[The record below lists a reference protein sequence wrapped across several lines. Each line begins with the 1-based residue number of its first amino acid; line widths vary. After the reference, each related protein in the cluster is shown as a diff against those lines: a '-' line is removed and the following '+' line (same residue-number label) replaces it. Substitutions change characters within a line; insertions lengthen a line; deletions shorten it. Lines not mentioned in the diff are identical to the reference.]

1 MSVYEKLMNIQNELK
16 APKGQRNSFG
26 NYNYRSCEDILE
38 AVKPLLAKHQAALT
52 ISDSIELIGA
62 RFYVKATAK
71 LVDVVDG
78 TMIENTAYARES
90 ESKRGMDDSQLT
102 GATSSYARKYCLNGL
117 FAIDDTKD
125 ADTNEYHEQNNRQS
139 NQQSRSVSKADSQL
153 RCEAC
158 GAAIDKKVADYSR
171 QKYGKELCRNCQKNP
186 QPSENT
192 KGNEW
197 VKYDGAEYFV
207 KNNNDKWLRVEDLT
221 IQACELILRDP
232 KYALAYKAVE
242 THMTALALERAK

>member
-1 MSVYEKLMNIQNELK
+1 MSVYEKLMNIQSELK

-52 ISDSIELIGA
+52 ISDSIELIGT

-78 TMIENTAYARES
+78 TTIENTAYARES
-90 ESKRGMDDSQLT
+90 ESKKGMDDSQLT

-125 ADTNEYHEQNNRQS
+125 ADTNEYHEQQKKQEAKPAKPAEKPTEKPTEKPAQASGNRYVRIENNETYVLTRT
-139 NQQSRSVSKADSQL
+139 
-153 RCEAC
+153 
-158 GAAIDKKVADYSR
+158 GMKK
-171 QKYGKELCRNCQKNP
+171 
-186 QPSENT
+186 PSELNMAT
-192 KGNEW
+192 LQQMLTDKRYE
-197 VKYDGAEYFV
+197 AAHFV
-207 KNNNDKWLRVEDLT
+207 IQLAINDKEARQT
-221 IQACELILRDP
+221 S
-232 KYALAYKAVE
+232 
-242 THMTALALERAK
+242 

>member
-1 MSVYEKLMNIQNELK
+1 MSVYEKLMNIQSELK

-52 ISDSIELIGA
+52 ISDSIELIGT

-125 ADTNEYHEQNNRQS
+125 ADTNEYHEQQKKQEAKPAKPIEKPAQTSVNQYVKIENNETYVLTRQ
-139 NQQSRSVSKADSQL
+139 
-153 RCEAC
+153 
-158 GAAIDKKVADYSR
+158 GYKK
-171 QKYGKELCRNCQKNP
+171 
-186 QPSENT
+186 PSELNLST
-192 KGNEW
+192 LQQMYNNKLYQE
-197 VKYDGAEYFV
+197 AQFV
-207 KNNNDKWLRVEDLT
+207 IQLAINDKEAE
-221 IQACELILRDP
+221 QPA
-232 KYALAYKAVE
+232 
-242 THMTALALERAK
+242 

>member
-1 MSVYEKLMNIQNELK
+1 MSVYEKLMSIQSELK

-90 ESKRGMDDSQLT
+90 ESKKGMDDSQLT

-125 ADTNEYHEQNNRQS
+125 ADTNEYQEQQKKQQEAKPKAEKPAQTDKNRYVKIENNETYVLTR
-139 NQQSRSVSKADSQL
+139 A
-153 RCEAC
+153 
-158 GAAIDKKVADYSR
+158 GMKK
-171 QKYGKELCRNCQKNP
+171 
-186 QPSENT
+186 PSELNMAT
-192 KGNEW
+192 LQQMLTDKRYE
-197 VKYDGAEYFV
+197 AAHFV
-207 KNNNDKWLRVEDLT
+207 VQLAINDLEAR
-221 IQACELILRDP
+221 Q
-232 KYALAYKAVE
+232 
-242 THMTALALERAK
+242 TA

>member
-1 MSVYEKLMNIQNELK
+1 MSVYEKLMNIQSELK

-125 ADTNEYHEQNNRQS
+125 ADTNEYHEQQKKQEAKPAKPIEKPAQTSVNQYVKIENNETYVLTRQ
-139 NQQSRSVSKADSQL
+139 
-153 RCEAC
+153 
-158 GAAIDKKVADYSR
+158 GYKK
-171 QKYGKELCRNCQKNP
+171 
-186 QPSENT
+186 PSELNLST
-192 KGNEW
+192 LQQMYNNKLYQE
-197 VKYDGAEYFV
+197 AQFV
-207 KNNNDKWLRVEDLT
+207 IQLAINDKEAE
-221 IQACELILRDP
+221 QPA
-232 KYALAYKAVE
+232 
-242 THMTALALERAK
+242 

>member
-1 MSVYEKLMNIQNELK
+1 MSVYEKLMNIQSELK

-52 ISDSIELIGA
+52 ISDSIELIGT

-71 LVDVVDG
+71 FVDVVDG

-90 ESKRGMDDSQLT
+90 ESKKGMDDSQLT

-125 ADTNEYHEQNNRQS
+125 ADTNEYHEQQKKQEAKPAKPIEKPAPQSKVFVRYEGTPDCEVLDNNGKWRKVVEL
-139 NQQSRSVSKADSQL
+139 SVK
-153 RCEAC
+153 
-158 GAAIDKKVADYSR
+158 
-171 QKYGKELCRNCQKNP
+171 
-186 QPSENT
+186 
-192 KGNEW
+192 
-197 VKYDGAEYFV
+197 
-207 KNNNDKWLRVEDLT
+207 
-221 IQACELILRDP
+221 ACEIILREP
-232 KYALAYKAVE
+232 QYARAYKDIE
-242 THMTALALERAK
+242 KHMQRLPMQQASA

>member
-1 MSVYEKLMNIQNELK
+1 MSVYEKLMNIQSELK

-52 ISDSIELIGA
+52 ISDTIELIGT

-102 GATSSYARKYCLNGL
+102 GATSSYARKYCLNCL

-125 ADTNEYHEQNNRQS
+125 ADTNEYHEQQKKQEAKPAKPAEKPAQTSVNQYVKIENNETYVLTRQ
-139 NQQSRSVSKADSQL
+139 
-153 RCEAC
+153 
-158 GAAIDKKVADYSR
+158 GYKK
-171 QKYGKELCRNCQKNP
+171 
-186 QPSENT
+186 PSELNLST
-192 KGNEW
+192 LQQMYNNKLYHE
-197 VKYDGAEYFV
+197 AQFV
-207 KNNNDKWLRVEDLT
+207 IQLAINDKEAE
-221 IQACELILRDP
+221 QPA
-232 KYALAYKAVE
+232 
-242 THMTALALERAK
+242 

>member
-1 MSVYEKLMNIQNELK
+1 MSVYEKLMNIQSELK

-52 ISDSIELIGA
+52 ISDSIELIGT

-90 ESKRGMDDSQLT
+90 ESKKGLDDSQLT

-125 ADTNEYHEQNNRQS
+125 ADTNEYHEQQKKQEAKPAKPIEKPAQTSVNQYVKIENNETYVLTRQ
-139 NQQSRSVSKADSQL
+139 
-153 RCEAC
+153 
-158 GAAIDKKVADYSR
+158 GYKK
-171 QKYGKELCRNCQKNP
+171 
-186 QPSENT
+186 PSELNLST
-192 KGNEW
+192 LQQMYSNKLYQE
-197 VKYDGAEYFV
+197 AQFV
-207 KNNNDKWLRVEDLT
+207 IQLAINDKEAE
-221 IQACELILRDP
+221 QPA
-232 KYALAYKAVE
+232 
-242 THMTALALERAK
+242 

>member
-1 MSVYEKLMNIQNELK
+1 MSVYEKLMNIQSELK

-52 ISDSIELIGA
+52 ISDSIELIGT

-90 ESKRGMDDSQLT
+90 ESKKGMDDSQLT

-125 ADTNEYHEQNNRQS
+125 ADTNEYHEQQKKQEAKPAKPIEKPAQTSVNQYVKIENNETYVLTRQ
-139 NQQSRSVSKADSQL
+139 
-153 RCEAC
+153 
-158 GAAIDKKVADYSR
+158 GYKK
-171 QKYGKELCRNCQKNP
+171 
-186 QPSENT
+186 PSELNLST
-192 KGNEW
+192 LQQMYNNKLYQE
-197 VKYDGAEYFV
+197 AQFV
-207 KNNNDKWLRVEDLT
+207 IQLAINDKEAE
-221 IQACELILRDP
+221 QPA
-232 KYALAYKAVE
+232 
-242 THMTALALERAK
+242 

>member
-52 ISDSIELIGA
+52 ISDTIELIGT

-125 ADTNEYHEQNNRQS
+125 ADTNEYHEQQKKQEAKPAKPIEKPAQTSVNRYVKIENNETYVLTR
-139 NQQSRSVSKADSQL
+139 A
-153 RCEAC
+153 
-158 GAAIDKKVADYSR
+158 GMKK
-171 QKYGKELCRNCQKNP
+171 
-186 QPSENT
+186 PSELNMAT
-192 KGNEW
+192 LQQMLTDKRYE
-197 VKYDGAEYFV
+197 AAHFV
-207 KNNNDKWLRVEDLT
+207 VQLAINDLEAR
-221 IQACELILRDP
+221 Q
-232 KYALAYKAVE
+232 
-242 THMTALALERAK
+242 TA

>member
-1 MSVYEKLMNIQNELK
+1 MSVYEKLMNIQSELK

-52 ISDSIELIGA
+52 ISDSIELIGT

-71 LVDVVDG
+71 LVDVVDD
-78 TMIENTAYARES
+78 TMIENTAYDRES

-125 ADTNEYHEQNNRQS
+125 ADTNEYHEQQKKHEAKPAKQAEKPAQTSENRYVRIENNETYVLTR
-139 NQQSRSVSKADSQL
+139 A
-153 RCEAC
+153 
-158 GAAIDKKVADYSR
+158 GMKK
-171 QKYGKELCRNCQKNP
+171 
-186 QPSENT
+186 PSELNMAT
-192 KGNEW
+192 LQQMLTDKRYE
-197 VKYDGAEYFV
+197 AAHFV
-207 KNNNDKWLRVEDLT
+207 VQLAINDLEAR
-221 IQACELILRDP
+221 Q
-232 KYALAYKAVE
+232 
-242 THMTALALERAK
+242 TA

>member
-1 MSVYEKLMNIQNELK
+1 MSVYEKLMNIQSELK

-90 ESKRGMDDSQLT
+90 ESKKGMDDSQLT

-125 ADTNEYHEQNNRQS
+125 VDTNEYHEQQKKQEAKPAKPIEKPAQTSVNQYVKIENNETYVLTRQ
-139 NQQSRSVSKADSQL
+139 
-153 RCEAC
+153 
-158 GAAIDKKVADYSR
+158 GYKK
-171 QKYGKELCRNCQKNP
+171 
-186 QPSENT
+186 PSELNLST
-192 KGNEW
+192 LQQMYNNKLYQE
-197 VKYDGAEYFV
+197 AQFV
-207 KNNNDKWLRVEDLT
+207 IQLAINDKEAE
-221 IQACELILRDP
+221 QPA
-232 KYALAYKAVE
+232 
-242 THMTALALERAK
+242 

>member
-1 MSVYEKLMNIQNELK
+1 MSVYEKLMNIQSELK

-90 ESKRGMDDSQLT
+90 ESKKGMDDSQLT

-125 ADTNEYHEQNNRQS
+125 ADTNEYHEQQKKQQEAKPKAEKPAQTDGNRYVLIENNETYVLTRQ
-139 NQQSRSVSKADSQL
+139 
-153 RCEAC
+153 
-158 GAAIDKKVADYSR
+158 GYKK
-171 QKYGKELCRNCQKNP
+171 
-186 QPSENT
+186 PSELNLST
-192 KGNEW
+192 LQQMYSNKLYQE
-197 VKYDGAEYFV
+197 AQFV
-207 KNNNDKWLRVEDLT
+207 IQLAINDKEAE
-221 IQACELILRDP
+221 QPA
-232 KYALAYKAVE
+232 
-242 THMTALALERAK
+242 

>member
-1 MSVYEKLMNIQNELK
+1 MSVYEKLMNIQSELK

-52 ISDSIELIGA
+52 ISDSIELIGT

-125 ADTNEYHEQNNRQS
+125 ADTNEYHEQQKKQEAKPAKPIEKPAQTSENRYVRIENNATYVLTR
-139 NQQSRSVSKADSQL
+139 A
-153 RCEAC
+153 
-158 GAAIDKKVADYSR
+158 GMKK
-171 QKYGKELCRNCQKNP
+171 
-186 QPSENT
+186 PSELNMAT
-192 KGNEW
+192 LQQMLTDKRYE
-197 VKYDGAEYFV
+197 AAHFV
-207 KNNNDKWLRVEDLT
+207 IQLAINDLEAR
-221 IQACELILRDP
+221 Q
-232 KYALAYKAVE
+232 
-242 THMTALALERAK
+242 TA

>member
-52 ISDSIELIGA
+52 ISDSIELIGT

-90 ESKRGMDDSQLT
+90 ESKKGMDDSQLT

-117 FAIDDTKD
+117 FAIDDAKD
-125 ADTNEYHEQNNRQS
+125 ADTNEYHEQQKKQEAKPAKPIEKPAPQSKVFVRYEGTPDCEVLDNNGKWRKVVEL
-139 NQQSRSVSKADSQL
+139 SVK
-153 RCEAC
+153 
-158 GAAIDKKVADYSR
+158 
-171 QKYGKELCRNCQKNP
+171 
-186 QPSENT
+186 
-192 KGNEW
+192 
-197 VKYDGAEYFV
+197 
-207 KNNNDKWLRVEDLT
+207 
-221 IQACELILRDP
+221 ACEIILREP
-232 KYALAYKAVE
+232 QYARAYKDIE
-242 THMTALALERAK
+242 KHMQRLAMQQASA

>member
-1 MSVYEKLMNIQNELK
+1 MSVYEKLMNIQSELK

-90 ESKRGMDDSQLT
+90 ESKKGMDDSQLT

-125 ADTNEYHEQNNRQS
+125 ADTNEYHEQQKKQQEAKPKAEKPAQTDGNRYVRIENNETYVLTR
-139 NQQSRSVSKADSQL
+139 A
-153 RCEAC
+153 
-158 GAAIDKKVADYSR
+158 GMKK
-171 QKYGKELCRNCQKNP
+171 
-186 QPSENT
+186 PSELNMAT
-192 KGNEW
+192 LQQMLTDKRYE
-197 VKYDGAEYFV
+197 AAHFV
-207 KNNNDKWLRVEDLT
+207 VQLAINDLEAR
-221 IQACELILRDP
+221 Q
-232 KYALAYKAVE
+232 
-242 THMTALALERAK
+242 TA

>member
-1 MSVYEKLMNIQNELK
+1 MSVYEKLMNIQSELK
-16 APKGQRNSFG
+16 APKDQRNRFG

-90 ESKRGMDDSQLT
+90 ESKKGMDDSQLT

-125 ADTNEYHEQNNRQS
+125 ADTNEYHEQQKKQEAKPAQTIEKPAQTSENRYVRIENNETYVLTR
-139 NQQSRSVSKADSQL
+139 A
-153 RCEAC
+153 
-158 GAAIDKKVADYSR
+158 GMKK
-171 QKYGKELCRNCQKNP
+171 
-186 QPSENT
+186 PSELNMAT
-192 KGNEW
+192 LQQMLTDKRYE
-197 VKYDGAEYFV
+197 AAHFV
-207 KNNNDKWLRVEDLT
+207 VQLAINDLEAR
-221 IQACELILRDP
+221 Q
-232 KYALAYKAVE
+232 
-242 THMTALALERAK
+242 TA